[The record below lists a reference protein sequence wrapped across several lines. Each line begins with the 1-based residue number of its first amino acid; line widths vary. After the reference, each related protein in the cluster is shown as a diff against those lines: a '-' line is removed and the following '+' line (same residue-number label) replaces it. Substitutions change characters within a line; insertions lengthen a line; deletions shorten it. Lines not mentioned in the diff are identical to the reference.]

1 MSNSH
6 TSLFQFKQ
14 KQTWEHWLHT
24 IKLHPIKPILSIKFD
39 QMVGGLA
46 MAGQGEQFLE
56 LLAVVAAC

>member
-46 MAGQGEQFLE
+46 MAGQGEQF
-56 LLAVVAAC
+56 